1 MVIRKLL
8 FQLICREST
17 MKFISL
23 AYFGQALIMPSPLPK
38 IPMIVYKVFVLVFL
52 RVFYRT

>member
-8 FQLICREST
+8 FQLICSEST

-23 AYFGQALIMPSPLPK
+23 VYFGQALIMPSPLPK
-38 IPMIVYKVFVLVFL
+38 IPMIVFKVFLLVFL